1 MIDMNPAGMIRTDAV
16 KEIHAAVDGAMRQDD
31 KRRRYV
37 GASSI
42 GSPCERKIQYE
53 FTGDE
58 YDGGWRF
65 SARTL
70 RIFQRGHI
78 MESMSAV
85 WLADAGFRLT
95 QTARDGSHL
104 GFKVADGSF
113 AGHVDRVITSG
124 PADIAYPLVWEH

>member
-16 KEIHAAVDGAMRQDD
+16 KAIHAAVDGAMRQDD

-53 FTGDE
+53 FTGDD
-58 YDGGWRF
+58 YDKGWRF

-70 RIFQRGHI
+70 RTTAASAAIWFRKIAIF
-78 MESMSAV
+78 
-85 WLADAGFRLT
+85 
-95 QTARDGSHL
+95 
-104 GFKVADGSF
+104 VA
-113 AGHVDRVITSG
+113 A
-124 PADIAYPLVWEH
+124 